1 MNSNTERPRGYIK
14 QLQEDNKT
22 LNRNEQNLLA
32 GLEEIKRY
40 LSSEKFY
47 IDTTVQVRD
56 VLYRLE
62 EIKSNYK
69 EY

>member
-1 MNSNTERPRGYIK
+1 MNSNTERPKGYIK